1 MILTTRQL
9 ELREERGLLR
19 ARCAEQR
26 RALTQRAFALE
37 QVCTLAD
44 RAKAGRD
51 WLKRHPLLVGGA
63 ATFLVLA
70 ARPSRLHRV
79 WRLARWGRNLWRGW
93 RGILRLRDKLP
104 F

>member
-1 MILTTRQL
+1 MTSRLL

-26 RALTQRAFALE
+26 RALAQHAFVLERACA
-37 QVCTLAD
+37 LAD
-44 RAKAGRD
+44 RAKAGGD
-51 WLKRHPLLVGGA
+51 WIKRHPALVGGA

-70 ARPSRLHRV
+70 RPARLRRV
-79 WRLARWGRNLWRGW
+79 WRLARWVHGLWRGW
-93 RGILRLRDKLP
+93 RGIVHLRDKLP